1 MNEIATHVEPAPQ
14 APGSPIGTICD
25 SVGPVTAWLLGEG
38 RRLRDT
44 RLFLGELS
52 QRLVAQGMPLWR
64 TTFHIRTLHPLIL
77 STGYF
82 WRRDGEGPK
91 QNHREHGIQ
100 LSPAYLNSPV
110 RIVFEQGRPV
120 RRRLDG
126 PAARLDF
133 PILEDIRAEGVT
145 DYLAL
150 PLPLSDGTYACL
162 TLASDRPGGFT
173 EHEIENAEA
182 LVPLIGLVLEVQET
196 HRVART
202 LLDTYLGS
210 RTGARVL
217 RGRIKRGDVETIHAV
232 LWYCDL
238 RDFTGLADSRPHD
251 QILALLNAYFE
262 RMAEPVQRHGGEVL
276 KFMGDA
282 MLAIFPPADDQG
294 TPPSCNAALSA
305 AMDALAAMRAFNQ
318 GWTADGNPPLRF
330 GIALHVG
337 EVAYGNIGAPD
348 RLDFTVVGPAVNVAA
363 RLEALCKSLDR
374 PLLISQSF
382 AACAGPCR
390 SRLRSLGVHALRGV
404 RRPQEIFTLPEAVYN
419 AAA

>member
-1 MNEIATHVEPAPQ
+1 MNDIRDPVESTVH

-25 SVGPVTAWLLGEG
+25 SIGPVTEWLLGDA

-52 QRLVAQGMPLWR
+52 ERLVAQGLPLWR

-82 WRRDGEGPK
+82 WRRNGEGPK
-91 QNHREHGIQ
+91 ENHREHGIQ

-110 RIVFEQGRPV
+110 RIVYEEGRPV

-126 PAARLDF
+126 PSARLDF
-133 PILEDIRAEGVT
+133 PILEDIKAEGVT
-145 DYLAL
+145 EYLAL
-150 PLPLSDGTYACL
+150 PVPFSDGKNACL
-162 TLASDRPGGFT
+162 TLACDRPGGFT
-173 EHEIENAEA
+173 DREVEIAEA

-210 RTGARVL
+210 RTGERVL
-217 RGRIKRGDVETIHAV
+217 RGRIKRGDVETIDAV

-238 RDFTGLADSRPHD
+238 RGFTGLADSRPHD
-251 QILALLNAYFE
+251 QIVALLNAYFE

-282 MLAIFPPADDQG
+282 MLAIFPPAEDQG
-294 TPPSCNAALSA
+294 RPACNAALSA
-305 AMDALAAMRAFNQ
+305 AEAALAAMRSFNET
-318 GWTADGNPPLRF
+318 WTADGNPPLRF

-348 RLDFTVVGPAVNVAA
+348 RLDFTVIGPAVNVAA

-374 PLLISQSF
+374 PLLISDAF

-390 SRLRSLGVHALRGV
+390 GRLHSLGVHALRGV
-404 RRPQEIFTLPEAVYN
+404 SRPQEVFTLPEPAFD

>member
-1 MNEIATHVEPAPQ
+1 MNDIRVAVESTAH

-25 SVGPVTAWLLGEG
+25 SIGPVTEWLLGDG

-52 QRLVAQGMPLWR
+52 ERLVAQGLPLWR

-77 STGYF
+77 STGYY

-110 RIVFEQGRPV
+110 RIVYEEGRPV

-126 PAARLDF
+126 PSARLDF
-133 PILEDIRAEGVT
+133 PILAEIKAEGVT
-145 DYLAL
+145 EYLAL
-150 PLPLSDGTYACL
+150 PVPFSDGKNACL
-162 TLASDRPGGFT
+162 TLACDRPGGFT
-173 EHEIENAEA
+173 DREVEIAEA

-196 HRVART
+196 HRIART
-202 LLDTYLGS
+202 RLDTYLGP
-210 RTGARVL
+210 RTGERVL
-217 RGRIKRGDVETIHAV
+217 RGQIKRGDVETIDAV

-238 RDFTGLADSRPHD
+238 RGFTELADSRPHD
-251 QILALLNAYFE
+251 QIVALLNAYFE

-282 MLAIFPPADDQG
+282 MLAIFPPAEDQG
-294 TPPSCNAALSA
+294 MPACNAALSA
-305 AMDALAAMRAFNQ
+305 AEAALAAMRSFNET
-318 GWTADGNPPLRF
+318 WTAEGNPPLRF

-348 RLDFTVVGPAVNVAA
+348 RLDFTVVGPAVNEISRIEAMCRALEQSLVISSAFAETA
-363 RLEALCKSLDR
+363 RDSADR
-374 PLLISQSF
+374 LV
-382 AACAGPCR
+382 
-390 SRLRSLGVHALRGV
+390 SLGRYALRGV
-404 RRPQEIFTLPEAVYN
+404 RRPQELFTLDVPDDD
-419 AAA
+419 